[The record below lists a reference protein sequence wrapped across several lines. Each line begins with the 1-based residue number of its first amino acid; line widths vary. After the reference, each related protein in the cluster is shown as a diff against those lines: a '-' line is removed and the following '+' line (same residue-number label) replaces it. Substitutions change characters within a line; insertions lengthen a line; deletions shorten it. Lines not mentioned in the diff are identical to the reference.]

1 MSAIPPTSFPQQSP
15 CPCTC
20 PEIRKCYW
28 CLKFSWPISAKRD
41 RGCIFLQ
48 YVFPFNPHACKSRA
62 HLIHAGKEKARGE
75 GESSLICSFNCWTL
89 RAQLLCPRQSGLFDD
104 VLKCNQIKIN
114 ARLVL
119 KVWSKLSFC
128 SVHLSNTPVLRWK
141 GQIVPQQQFVLIK
154 RQHYQ

>member
-1 MSAIPPTSFPQQSP
+1 MSAIPKTSFPQQLP

-20 PEIRKCYW
+20 PELRKCYW
-28 CLKFSWPISAKRD
+28 CLKYSWPISAKRD

-62 HLIHAGKEKARGE
+62 HLIHAGKGGE

-104 VLKCNQIKIN
+104 VLKCTQ
-114 ARLVL
+114 
-119 KVWSKLSFC
+119 SKWMLDWFWKFGANYRFVQCICPS
-128 SVHLSNTPVLRWK
+128 HLCWDLNRRK
-141 GQIVPQQQFVLIK
+141 GQIVPQQQFLLIK